1 MIHPTNFAGIPSDI
15 EVMPS
20 LVNYSY
26 KQNGVIDVHIANV
39 TSRTL
44 VIPPK
49 AVICGIQP
57 VTIEDHKKEDYL
69 AEDKEEKNI
78 FDQIL
83 IDSTNLTNDQH
94 QAIIDLIKRYE
105 HIFSTNDHIGHYTEV
120 KHRIDLTDEHTF
132 KQRY

>member
-1 MIHPTNFAGIPSDI
+1 M
-15 EVMPS
+15 
-20 LVNYSY
+20 
-26 KQNGVIDVHIANV
+26 HIANV

-49 AVICGIQP
+49 AIICEIQP

-69 AEDKEEKNI
+69 AEDIEENI
-78 FDQIL
+78 FDQIS

-105 HIFSTNDHIGHYTEV
+105 HIFSANDHDIGLYGPSGLFLGLSWGRN
-120 KHRIDLTDEHTF
+120 KAPF
-132 KQRY
+132 PMPN